1 MRKVQPPPQYDW
13 PVWVGVS
20 LICPLLALCSLYLAG
35 DYFTLLRLPRAPD
48 FCSQNILKA
57 NFVCLG
63 PALLIL
69 SIEGNKKLFFPQA
82 APLPFATP
90 IVRSCLYLT
99 PLLLLTANTLIL
111 VLHFT
116 LFSPDRYIRC
126 CEPYPWGTW
135 YYAKTADICVQHGLA
150 PVQNLAYQVAISQ

>member
-1 MRKVQPPPQYDW
+1 MRKVQPPPHDW

-69 SIEGNKKLFFPQA
+69 SIEEIKNSFSPGCA
-82 APLPFATP
+82 ATFATP

-126 CEPYPWGTW
+126 WEPYPWGTW

>member
-35 DYFTLLRLPRAPD
+35 DYFTLLCMPRAPD

-69 SIEGNKKLFFPQA
+69 SIEGNKKLFFPPGCA
-82 APLPFATP
+82 ATFCNPHRQVLPLPDAA
-90 IVRSCLYLT
+90 IAAHRKYADSG
-99 PLLLLTANTLIL
+99 
-111 VLHFT
+111 FT
-116 LFSPDRYIRC
+116 FHPF
-126 CEPYPWGTW
+126 
-135 YYAKTADICVQHGLA
+135 
-150 PVQNLAYQVAISQ
+150 